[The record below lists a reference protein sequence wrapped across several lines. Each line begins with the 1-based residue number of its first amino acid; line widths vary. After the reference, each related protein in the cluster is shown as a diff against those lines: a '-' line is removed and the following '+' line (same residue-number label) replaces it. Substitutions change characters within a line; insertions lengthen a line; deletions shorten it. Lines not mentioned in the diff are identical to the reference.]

1 MGRASILYRPLRLPR
16 FSLRGLLLFFPLVAL
31 LIGGAANELAE
42 YRREQAAWLELE
54 QLGGQRSGFD
64 DARRSW
70 GARMLGPLLPEMDRI
85 TGMRLGSYTPRNLPA
100 AELDR
105 AMELL
110 TRLPR
115 LRDLSLDGLNVTDK
129 HLAPLTRLPDLIHLD
144 LQSTRITDRGLAIL
158 DQMPALL
165 YASLG
170 GTEISDAAIERLPNQ
185 AKARYWLE
193 LKVSTEGG
201 QLMGISPSP
210 ELPEQ
215 LSAGRH
221 QVFPAPTPAAALHI
235 YAPLPPAAYDRLRRW
250 RQIDQATQLT
260 LGGDPNLRDELLRVA
275 AWPQVESFELAE
287 WYQPGPAQIDLAFA
301 HNWTKLQRLVLPPSQ
316 VGAEE
321 LNVLARCREL
331 SSLHCPSARFDDEA
345 AKVIVRNHPRL
356 QILYLGECR
365 LTDRGL
371 AIIAS
376 LPDLRI
382 LEFKSAL
389 VSDEGLEVLRAHAAL
404 EQLELDWDRYP
415 PQTRIDFGEMAT
427 TPP

>member
-31 LIGGAANELAE
+31 FVASAANELAE

-54 QLGGQRSGFD
+54 QLGARRSGFD
-64 DARRSW
+64 NSRRSW
-70 GARMLGPLLPEMDRI
+70 SARLLGSLLPDMDRI
-85 TGMRLGSYTPRNLPA
+85 TGLRLGFYTPRELSA

-110 TRLPR
+110 PRLPR
-115 LRDLSLDGLNVTDK
+115 MRDLSLHGLPVTDK
-129 HLAPLTRLPDLIHLD
+129 HLAPLTRLPDLVHLD
-144 LQSTRITDRGLAIL
+144 LQSTRITDRGLALI

-170 GTEISDAAIERLPNQ
+170 GTAVSDAAIERLQNQ

-193 LKVSTEGG
+193 LKVSMEAG
-201 QLMGISPSP
+201 QWGISPSP
-210 ELPEQ
+210 EPPEQ
-215 LSAGRH
+215 LAANRH
-221 QVFPAPTPAAALHI
+221 QVFPAPTPVQALQI
-235 YAPLPPAAYDRLRRW
+235 FAPLPQAAYDRLCRW

-260 LGGDPNLRDELLRVA
+260 LGGDPKLRDELLRVA

-287 WYQPGPAQIDLAFA
+287 WYEPGPAQIDLAFA
-301 HNWTKLQRLVLPPSQ
+301 RNWTKLQRLVLPPSQ

-321 LNVLARCREL
+321 LDVLARCREL
-331 SSLHCPSARFDDEA
+331 TSLHCPSARFDDEA

-356 QILYLGECR
+356 QVLYLGECR
-365 LTDRGL
+365 LTDQGL
-371 AIIAS
+371 ATIAS

-382 LEFKSAL
+382 LEFKSAS
-389 VSDEGLEVLRAHAAL
+389 VSDEGLDVLRAHAAL
-404 EQLELDWDRYP
+404 EYLELDWDRYP
-415 PQTRIDFGEMAT
+415 QQTRIDFGMMAT